1 MTPPGFSRGERMK
14 AIILRELGAAE
25 TLKLEEAPDP
35 KPGAGEAVVR
45 LKAAA
50 LNHRDVFIWQKLYPN
65 IKLPAILGSDGAG
78 VVAAVGVG
86 VDQSLIGQE
95 VVIEPGLDWGPSE
108 EIQGKNYS
116 FLGMPEDGTYAEMIK
131 IPAENL
137 SPKPAH
143 LTFEEAATLPLAGL
157 TAYRAVAT
165 RAKVKAGDTVL
176 VTGIGGGGTMF
187 AAQIAKQLGARV
199 VVTSGSDDKLARAR
213 ELGVEGG
220 ANYKNPDWGKMIT
233 EMTGGGPTVVIDSA
247 GGESLETAIKIIKPA
262 GRIVFYGATTG
273 LAKIDLY
280 RMFFKQL
287 TLMGSTMGSPREF
300 AAFLNLYGE
309 ANLRPVV
316 DRVFPL
322 AEAAAAHRLM
332 NEAEQFGK
340 IVLRIQ

>member
-1 MTPPGFSRGERMK
+1 MK
-14 AIILRELGAAE
+14 AIVLRELGAAE
-25 TLKLEEAPDP
+25 NMKIEDAPDP
-35 KPGAGEAVVR
+35 QPGAGEAVVR

-50 LNHRDVFIWQKLYPN
+50 LNHRDVFIWQGLYPN
-65 IKLPAILGSDGAG
+65 VKLPAILGSDGAG
-78 VVAAVGVG
+78 VVAAVGAG
-86 VDQSLIGQE
+86 VDQSLIGRE
-95 VVIEPGLDWGPSE
+95 VIVEPGLDWGPSDE
-108 EIQGKNYS
+108 AQGKNYRI
-116 FLGMPEDGTYAEMIK
+116 LGMPEDGTYAEMIK

-137 SPKPAH
+137 HPKPAY
-143 LTFEEAATLPLAGL
+143 LTIEEAAALPLAGL

-176 VTGIGGGGTMF
+176 VTGIGGGVSMF

-199 VVTSGSDDKLARAR
+199 YVTSGSDDKLAHAR

-247 GGESLETAIKIIKPA
+247 GGESMETAIKITKPA
-262 GRIVFYGATTG
+262 GRIAFYGATTG

-300 AAFLNLYGE
+300 AAFLKLYGE
-309 ANLRPVV
+309 AKLHPAV

-322 AEAAAAHRLM
+322 AEAAA
-332 NEAEQFGK
+332 
-340 IVLRIQ
+340 

>member
-1 MTPPGFSRGERMK
+1 MK
-14 AIILRELGAAE
+14 AIVLRELGSAE
-25 TLKLEEAPDP
+25 NLKLEEAPDP
-35 KPGAGEAVVR
+35 QPGAGEAVVR

-50 LNHRDVFIWQKLYPN
+50 LNHRDVFIWQGLYPS
-65 IKLPAILGSDGAG
+65 IKLPVILGSDGAG
-78 VVAAVGVG
+78 VVAAVGAG

-95 VVIEPGLDWGPSE
+95 VVIEPGINWGPSE
-108 EIQGKNYS
+108 EAQGRNYS
-116 FLGMPEDGTYAEMIK
+116 FLGMPEDGTYAELIK

-137 SPKPAH
+137 HQKPGR

-165 RAKVKAGDTVL
+165 RAKVKAGETVL
-176 VTGIGGGGTMF
+176 VTGIGGGVSMF
-187 AAQIAKQLGARV
+187 ASQIAKQLGARV
-199 VVTSGSDDKLARAR
+199 FVTSGSDDKLARAR

-233 EMTGGGPTVVIDSA
+233 EMTGGGPNVVIDSA
-247 GGESLETAIKIIKPA
+247 GGESLETAVKIIKPA

-280 RMFFKQL
+280 RCFFKQL

-300 AAFLNLYGE
+300 AAFLKLYDG
-309 ANLRPVV
+309 AQLRPMV

-322 AEAAAAHRLM
+322 AEAAAAHHRM
-332 NEAEQFGK
+332 NEGEQFGK
-340 IVLRIQ
+340 VVLMID

>member
-1 MTPPGFSRGERMK
+1 MK
-14 AIILRELGAAE
+14 AIVLRELGAAE
-25 TLKLEEAPDP
+25 NLKLEDAPDP
-35 KPGAGEAVVR
+35 QPGAGEAVVK

-50 LNHRDVFIWQKLYPN
+50 LNHRDVFIWQGLYPN
-65 IKLPAILGSDGAG
+65 VKLPAILGSDGAG
-78 VVAAVGVG
+78 VVAAVGAG
-86 VDQSLIGQE
+86 VDQSLIGRE
-95 VVIEPGLDWGPSE
+95 VVIEPGLNWGPSE
-108 EIQGKNYS
+108 EIQGKNYR

-137 SPKPAH
+137 SPKPAYM
-143 LTFEEAATLPLAGL
+143 TFEEAATLPLAGL

-165 RAKVKAGDTVL
+165 RAKVNAGDTVL
-176 VTGIGGGGTMF
+176 VTGIGGGVSMF

-199 VVTSGSDDKLARAR
+199 YVTSGSGDKLARAR
-213 ELGVEGG
+213 ELGADGG

-233 EMTGGGPTVVIDSA
+233 EMTGGGPTVVVDSA

-300 AAFLNLYGE
+300 AAFLKLYGE

-322 AEAAAAHRLM
+322 AEAAAAHRRM
-332 NEAEQFGK
+332 NDAEQFGK
-340 IVLRIQ
+340 IVLRIE

>member
-1 MTPPGFSRGERMK
+1 MK
-14 AIILRELGAAE
+14 AIVLRELDAAE
-25 TLKLEEAPDP
+25 NLKLEDAPDP
-35 KPGAGEAVVR
+35 QPGAGEAVVK

-50 LNHRDVFIWQKLYPN
+50 LNHRDVFIWQGLYPN
-65 IKLPAILGSDGAG
+65 VKLPVILGSDGAG
-78 VVAAVGVG
+78 VVAAVGAG
-86 VDQSLIGQE
+86 VDPSLIGRE
-95 VVIEPGLDWGPSE
+95 VVIEPGLNWGPSE

-137 SPKPAH
+137 SPKPAY

-176 VTGIGGGGTMF
+176 VTGIGGGVSMF

-199 VVTSGSDDKLARAR
+199 YVTSGSDDKLARAR

-262 GRIVFYGATTG
+262 GRIAFYGATSG
-273 LAKIDLY
+273 LAKIDLH
-280 RMFFKQL
+280 RCFFKQL
-287 TLMGSTMGSPREF
+287 SLLGLLMGSPREF
-300 AAFLNLYGE
+300 AAFLKLYDD
-309 ANLRPVV
+309 AKLRPAV

-322 AEAAAAHRLM
+322 AEAAAAHRRM
-332 NEAEQFGK
+332 NESEQFGK
-340 IVLRIQ
+340 IVLRIE